1 MKEDCRQIKSLT
13 SDLIQIGFKYGKFCA
28 GRFSLSKSLNIK
40 NIPNNA
46 PVISFLK
53 YYFTKKKYFFPKL
66 PKKEASLFVFV

>member
-13 SDLIQIGFKYGKFCA
+13 SDLIQIGFKYGKYCA
-28 GRFSLSKSLNIK
+28 GRFSLSKSLYIE

-53 YYFTKKKYFFPKL
+53 SYFTRSR
-66 PKKEASLFVFV
+66 E